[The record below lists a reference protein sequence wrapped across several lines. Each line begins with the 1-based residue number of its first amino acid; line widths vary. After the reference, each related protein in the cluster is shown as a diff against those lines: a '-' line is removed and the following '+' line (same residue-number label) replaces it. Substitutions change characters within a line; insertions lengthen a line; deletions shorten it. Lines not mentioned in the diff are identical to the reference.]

1 MFLIFLIF
9 SPIIVLNALFQTF
22 GIFSFIKNKV
32 LTCSNCDEVN
42 LMNVLNDLQ
51 SVVTN
56 PQSCSE
62 VFLANDNF
70 AKLNLLNLFVK
81 NKMIY
86 IQSDNNDLKSVSVY
100 NVLGKQ
106 VINTTTSG
114 NPINVAELAS
124 GIYIVKVSEN
134 GKSST
139 LKVVIQ

>member
-1 MFLIFLIF
+1 
-9 SPIIVLNALFQTF
+9 
-22 GIFSFIKNKV
+22 
-32 LTCSNCDEVN
+32 
-42 LMNVLNDLQ
+42 MNVLNDLQ